1 MKIVI
6 FANGESNLDI
16 NDIGTIFPV
25 DKIIC
30 ANGGTKL
37 ALRFDITP
45 DIIVGDL
52 DSLTEDISKKFE
64 NKKIEWKIYPKEKD
78 ETDLELAVRE
88 AIKFNPQ
95 EIYFIG
101 LLGGR
106 IDHLLS
112 NLFFLEKVKDM
123 GIEPYVIDKNLN
135 IYLMKGEEERIFWGD
150 KGDTLSLIPLSDVVD
165 GISLEGLKY
174 PLQNEPLYRK
184 LTRGISNEF
193 LLPQAKIKTSEG
205 TLFVIHLHK
214 K

>member
-1 MKIVI
+1 MKIAI
-6 FANGESNLDI
+6 FANGESNLDT
-16 NDIGTIFPV
+16 NDIGIIFPV
-25 DKIIC
+25 EKIIC

-37 ALRFDITP
+37 ALRFDIIP
-45 DIIVGDL
+45 DIIIGDL
-52 DSLTEDISKKFE
+52 DSLTEDISKKLGD
-64 NKKIEWKIYPKEKD
+64 KKIEWKVYPKEKD

-88 AIKFNPQ
+88 AIKFKPK

-123 GIEPYVIDKNLN
+123 GIEPYVIDKNLT
-135 IYLMKGEEERIFWGD
+135 IYLMKGEEERIFWGN
-150 KGDTLSLIPLSDVVD
+150 KGDTLSLIPLSDMVD
-165 GISLEGLKY
+165 GIFLEGLKY
-174 PLQNEPLYRK
+174 PLQNEPLYRN

-193 LLPQAKIKTSEG
+193 LVPQAKIKISKG